1 MAIITD
7 VRFAHERGA
16 LAETLEALP
25 ETELTVVRETGTDPE
40 HSRYLIRFEGAP
52 PTVRRVLD
60 RDRTVRDAEQIP
72 GDVRPRLWGVE
83 FAPEAKLLNPRVTSE
98 GGFVLDARS
107 ARPEGGRRGWY
118 ERWLLPG
125 REALRDVWEYARA
138 EEFDFEIVNLRQQ
151 GGPDPDAPDPGALTD
166 QQREALVAAYENG
179 YFTEPREVSL
189 EELAASLDL
198 SATAVGGRIRRGLK
212 SLVGMT
218 VVDGRDDDCS
228 PIER

>member
-16 LAETLEALP
+16 LADTLDALP
-25 ETELTVVRETGTDPE
+25 ETELTVVQETGTDPE
-40 HSRYLIRFEGAP
+40 HSRDLIRFEGAP
-52 PTVRRVLD
+52 PTLPRVLD
-60 RDRTVRDAEQIP
+60 RDPTVRDAEPIP
-72 GDVRPRLWGVE
+72 GDVRTQLWGVE
-83 FAPEAKLLNPRVTSE
+83 FDSEAKLLNPRVTSE

-125 REALRDVWEYARA
+125 RAALRDVWEHARS
-138 EEFDFEIVNLRQQ
+138 EGFDFEIVDIRQQ
-151 GGPDPDAPDPGALTD
+151 GGGDPDAPDPDALTD
-166 QQREALVAAYENG
+166 QQREALVAAYESG
-179 YFTEPREVSL
+179 YFAEPREVSL

-198 SATAVGGRIRRGLK
+198 SATAVGGRIRRGLN

-218 VVDGRDDDCS
+218 LVDGRDDDRS
-228 PIER
+228 GTDR

>member
-179 YFTEPREVSL
+179 YFQVPRSVSMDD
-189 EELAASLDL
+189 LASEFGISDSAL
-198 SATAVGGRIRRGLK
+198 SQRIRRGTAALIAETIA
-212 SLVGMT
+212 S
-218 VVDGRDDDCS
+218 DF
-228 PIER
+228 